1 MTPNL
6 LENSAHSSTNELGNL
21 ISRDDLFSKGQIRLS
36 ELSVFNWGSFHGLHT
51 ATIDPEGTLVTGDNG
66 AGKSTF
72 IDGLMALILPAG
84 KATFNVAAAQGD
96 RSDRS
101 LLSYMRGSFG
111 SAHDGASTRV
121 KSKREKGVVTGLRAL
136 YRADDGSCITLGAL
150 FWTTSA
156 TNTLGDVK
164 RVYLVAK
171 RNLQLKELLDAFG
184 EGNTRQLKQWLRD
197 DPAITDCDSN
207 FSEYQELYRKHLYMD
222 NKNAPALLSRALGLK
237 KIDDL
242 TKLIRELVLEPS
254 GVKDD
259 AKNVVEEFADLVAIH
274 EQLIDAKEQYS
285 HLSRLPELADS
296 IAKATNALDSLLL
309 EKRNLSTYF
318 GEALSILWAEKLK
331 DIDKALDSIT
341 REIKSVEIDESDAQL
356 SVEKRHEEY
365 LNVGGDKVESLKKDI
380 KHAQETL
387 ESVIRQSSNYQRDC
401 QNLGLSTELN
411 ESAFL
416 SNKRL
421 ADGQAENLELMKNQG
436 LESFAEIRAE
446 LSKSESAVKEIE
458 NDIREIEARPN
469 SNIHKDYLKLRD
481 QIVDSLN
488 MTADELVFIGELLDV
503 KEEERSW
510 QGGSSRP

>member
-1 MTPNL
+1 MTANL

-21 ISRDDLFSKGQIRLS
+21 ISRNDLFSKGQIRLS

-111 SAHDGASTRV
+111 SAHDGAVTRV

-150 FWTTSA
+150 FWTTST
-156 TNTLGDVK
+156 TNILSDVK

-222 NKNAPALLSRALGLK
+222 NKNAPVLLSRALGLK

-242 TKLIRELVLEPS
+242 TKLIRELVLR
-254 GVKDD
+254 
-259 AKNVVEEFADLVAIH
+259 AKWC
-274 EQLIDAKEQYS
+274 
-285 HLSRLPELADS
+285 
-296 IAKATNALDSLLL
+296 
-309 EKRNLSTYF
+309 KR
-318 GEALSILWAEKLK
+318 
-331 DIDKALDSIT
+331 
-341 REIKSVEIDESDAQL
+341 
-356 SVEKRHEEY
+356 
-365 LNVGGDKVESLKKDI
+365 
-380 KHAQETL
+380 
-387 ESVIRQSSNYQRDC
+387 
-401 QNLGLSTELN
+401 
-411 ESAFL
+411 
-416 SNKRL
+416 
-421 ADGQAENLELMKNQG
+421 
-436 LESFAEIRAE
+436 
-446 LSKSESAVKEIE
+446 
-458 NDIREIEARPN
+458 
-469 SNIHKDYLKLRD
+469 
-481 QIVDSLN
+481 
-488 MTADELVFIGELLDV
+488 
-503 KEEERSW
+503 
-510 QGGSSRP
+510 